1 MTLISFLNI
10 TFCSFLELDKKIL
23 ESKIIWFSSI
33 SLLVYV
39 LTNPKK
45 AAYGKKLSKMKAII
59 EKLI

>member
-1 MTLISFLNI
+1 MTLIRFLNI
-10 TFCSFLELDKKIL
+10 PFCCFLELDKKIL

-39 LTNPKK
+39 LKNPKK
-45 AAYGKKLSKMKAII
+45 AAYGKKLSKMKTII